1 MSENVPENEH
11 ENVSEINALRDS
23 SEGLGEI
30 SDNDEPLL
38 KSVKPIFKP
47 GRPRKTDEEKAQT
60 RRAMLD
66 RRNERN
72 RERTQAAKTKQVE
85 PRPEPKQQTSDPLF
99 NDKMEMEKRLLQKK
113 FMIEDK
119 KLDIYLQQLNT
130 PQAEVKPKK
139 PRAPRKPKLPQIVVP
154 TGPKEKTP
162 EEKANDIFRMYN

>member
-1 MSENVPENEH
+1 MSENMPENEH
-11 ENVSEINALRDS
+11 ENVPDNS
-23 SEGLGEI
+23 S

-38 KSVKPIFKP
+38 KNNKPVFKP

-72 RERTQAAKTKQVE
+72 RERTQASKNKTIKDLPVEHE
-85 PRPEPKQQTSDPLF
+85 PRPRNTNDPLF

-113 FMIEDK
+113 FMIEDRR
-119 KLDIYLQQLNT
+119 LDLYLQQLNA

-139 PRAPRKPKLPQIVVP
+139 PRAPRAPRAPKPQPTIMPVV
-154 TGPKEKTP
+154 PKEKTP